1 MRVWRYFHYSV
12 NLRISLNMS
21 KSIEHISVF
30 GEYKKPEDR
39 VTAALLHVL
48 NAGGQPIVERLFG
61 DLFDIPANDINII
74 SQAHHENSIPDG
86 EISCDCK
93 YTVYI
98 ESKIA
103 LYAIN
108 QTQLANHLQLTN
120 PAENKYLCYITPDP
134 DIPQELVGLP
144 VGWLSW
150 KDVIDYLSGILAD
163 GIADRLLF
171 FLIEQLIQLIKHV
184 VYKERGFDAKDAQLY
199 MPILDDERVIIV
211 GGRWGEDV
219 AKDYGFYACQE
230 NRFFM
235 PAKYIAFYHQ
245 KRIKYV
251 FEIEEINDSVD
262 ISTISHIV
270 QSNYFSVKEVNY
282 IPQKRKYMKLHLVH
296 TCEPVIQNDK
306 VDKNGKP
313 CAFIQG
319 QTYTS
324 FSKIITVTKTSQL

>member
-1 MRVWRYFHYSV
+1 MSQSIT
-12 NLRISLNMS
+12 NIS
-21 KSIEHISVF
+21 IF

-48 NAGGQPIVERLFG
+48 NAGGQPVVERLFG
-61 DLFDIPANDINII
+61 ELFDIPDNDINII
-74 SQAHHENSIPDG
+74 SQSHQGNSIPDG

-93 YTVYI
+93 YNIYI
-98 ESKIA
+98 ESKIVPN
-103 LYAIN
+103 AIN
-108 QTQLANHLQLTN
+108 QTQLVNHLKLTN
-120 PAENKYLCYITPDP
+120 PAENKYLCYITPDV
-134 DIPQELVGLP
+134 DIPQELKDLP
-144 VGWLSW
+144 IGWLSW
-150 KDVIDYLSGILAD
+150 ISVIDYLSGILAD

-184 VYKERGFDAKDAQLY
+184 VYKEQGVTTKDAQSY

-219 AKDYGFYACQE
+219 ALNYEFYACQE

-251 FEIEEINDSVD
+251 FEIEEIKESVD
-262 ISTISHIV
+262 ISTISHITH
-270 QSNYFSVKEVNY
+270 SSYFSIKEKNY
-282 IPQKRKYMKLHLVH
+282 IHQYRKYMKLRLVH
-296 TCEPVIQNDK
+296 TCNPEIKNDK

-319 QTYTS
+319 QTYTTYT
-324 FSKIITVTKTSQL
+324 KIKTATKTSQL

>member
-1 MRVWRYFHYSV
+1 MSREIKD
-12 NLRISLNMS
+12 ISA
-21 KSIEHISVF
+21 F

-93 YTVYI
+93 YAVYI

-103 LYAIN
+103 LNAIN
-108 QTQLANHLQLTN
+108 QTQLANHLLLTN
-120 PAENKYLCYITPDP
+120 PAENKYLCYITPDLDP
-134 DIPQELVGLP
+134 PQVLKELP

-184 VYKERGFDAKDAQLY
+184 VYKEQGVTTKDAQSY
-199 MPILDDERVIIV
+199 MPISDNERVIIV

-251 FEIEEINDSVD
+251 FEIEEIKESVD
-262 ISTISHIV
+262 ISTISHIAH
-270 QSNYFSVKEVNY
+270 SSYFSIKEKNY
-282 IPQKRKYMKLHLVH
+282 ISQNRKYMKLRLVH
-296 TCEPVIQNDK
+296 TCNPEIKNDK

-319 QTYTS
+319 QTYTTYT
-324 FSKIITVTKTSQL
+324 KIKTATKTSQL